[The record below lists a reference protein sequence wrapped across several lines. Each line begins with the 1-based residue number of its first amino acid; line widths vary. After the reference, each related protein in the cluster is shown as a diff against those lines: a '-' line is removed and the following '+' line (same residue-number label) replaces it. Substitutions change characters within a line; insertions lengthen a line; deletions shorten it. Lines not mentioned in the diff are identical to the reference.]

1 MAWKSL
7 QLLFPMRNP
16 NFLKRN
22 SEGLFARLNPPE
34 QMPSRGEF
42 RREYAG
48 EELIVLRPR
57 KTEAHRCE
65 TGKNEYFAKP
75 TEHSGIHLPSD
86 QTRQLW
92 PSTLE
97 DVSGAIGSAP
107 HIVWLTCGVAPAP
120 LDRAIR
126 CGK

>member
-92 PSTLE
+92 PCTLE
-97 DVSGAIGSAP
+97 DVSGGDRIGSAYRMADLRMSRQRHSGHERP
-107 HIVWLTCGVAPAP
+107 
-120 LDRAIR
+120 
-126 CGK
+126 